1 MLKLRKL
8 LIIIVSILIFIAFA
22 LVSSLSY
29 KIGVNYGERNAEQIR
44 MKKVIDDETHEKI
57 IKSVRVKTI
66 KNTRISNNIES
77 SGRVVSLNNITI
89 SSEVQG
95 RLIGNYLFKKGT
107 KIKKGDPIFTIKDTD
122 LKLLIDSKKSR
133 FMHLVSSTLADIK
146 LDFRSEYIKWE
157 DFFNNISLGEELA
170 DFPIIEN
177 SQEKNFIIS
186 KSILS
191 EYLSIKSDEE
201 KLKKYTVVA
210 PFDGVI
216 TKSYTDLGGNVNPGS
231 PVVDFIRSGKMEV
244 ELSVPP
250 EKIDLINIGDKV
262 VLSDKEKNFL
272 GKIIR
277 KGSFINSNT
286 QNVSVFAK
294 INSNQD
300 YLYSGMYLKANIF
313 TKGLENVCQIPRRAI
328 FGNNNIYALDS
339 NNTLIIIKITITSSE
354 GSNVI
359 VSNIPENSV
368 VVIEPLIDAKEKMQ
382 VTPIR

>member
-133 FMHLVSSTLADIK
+133 FMNLVSSTLADIK

-191 EYLSIKSDEE
+191 EYLSI
-201 KLKKYTVVA
+201 
-210 PFDGVI
+210 P
-216 TKSYTDLGGNVNPGS
+216 
-231 PVVDFIRSGKMEV
+231 
-244 ELSVPP
+244 
-250 EKIDLINIGDKV
+250 
-262 VLSDKEKNFL
+262 
-272 GKIIR
+272 
-277 KGSFINSNT
+277 NS
-286 QNVSVFAK
+286 K
-294 INSNQD
+294 
-300 YLYSGMYLKANIF
+300 
-313 TKGLENVCQIPRRAI
+313 
-328 FGNNNIYALDS
+328 
-339 NNTLIIIKITITSSE
+339 
-354 GSNVI
+354 
-359 VSNIPENSV
+359 
-368 VVIEPLIDAKEKMQ
+368 
-382 VTPIR
+382 